1 MPMTTECSSTA
12 DSITGVLLAG
22 DAVLNL
28 SQQPLNTV
36 AGTLFVSAHDD
47 RLSISQT
54 PSSVQWRFGMSRS
67 LQQLQSGTVDRIVVV
82 SEENCSDAAV
92 VTRELNSHGIPHLHC
107 TLMNACDADAFMDE
121 EDTEAVTERLRQ
133 LGYI

>member
-1 MPMTTECSSTA
+1 MV
-12 DSITGVLLAG
+12 I
-22 DAVLNL
+22 
-28 SQQPLNTV
+28 
-36 AGTLFVSAHDD
+36 
-47 RLSISQT
+47 
-54 PSSVQWRFGMSRS
+54 
-67 LQQLQSGTVDRIVVV
+67 

-92 VTRELNSHGIPHLHC
+92 LTRELCTQGIPHLHC

>member
-1 MPMTTECSSTA
+1 MIMTRECSSTA
-12 DSITGVLLAG
+12 DAITGILLAG

-28 SQQPLNTV
+28 SLQPLNTTT
-36 AGTLFVSAHDD
+36 GTLFVVADEGQLSVRSA
-47 RLSISQT
+47 
-54 PSSVQWRFGMSRS
+54 PASVQWRLDMAGS
-67 LQQLQSGTVDRIVVV
+67 LKKLRCDAVERIVVIA
-82 SEENCSDAAV
+82 EENCSDAAEL
-92 VTRELNSHGIPHLHC
+92 TRELSIQGIPHLHC